1 MLPVWNSTAALV
13 RRIVRQKETVVD
25 PRGLVE
31 KLLEEGLQEHYRQ
44 DKNNENRVQTLI
56 KGY

>member
-1 MLPVWNSTAALV
+1 MLPGWNSTTSLV
-13 RRIVRQKETVVD
+13 GRTVRQKETVVD

-56 KGY
+56 KVN

>member
-1 MLPVWNSTAALV
+1 M
-13 RRIVRQKETVVD
+13 RQKETVVD
-25 PRGLVE
+25 TRGLVE

-56 KGY
+56 KVS